1 MERKINIKTLKINAN
16 YPENFSSFKD
26 GVDIKDNE
34 INKWIKECL
43 DKAQQNIK
51 ENPSLKESFRTI
63 SSGNTKVF
71 VEVYIQDDNLY
82 TVYITVTKDYN
93 DFSECYVD
101 FLK

>member
-1 MERKINIKTLKINAN
+1 MNKKINIKTFKAAAD
-16 YPENFSSFKD
+16 YPVNFSSFKD

-43 DKAQQNIK
+43 DDAEKDIK
-51 ENPSLKESFRTI
+51 ENPGLKKTFGTI

-82 TVYITVTKDYN
+82 TVYVNVTKDYSEY
-93 DFSECYVD
+93 SECYVD
-101 FLK
+101 FPK